1 MLQLIAYRRRAKRMK
16 IKFMGASRTV
26 TGSCYI
32 IETMGHRF
40 AIDCGMHQGN
50 AEIEKRNWDI
60 DVYDPKKIDFFIIT
74 HAHIDHSG
82 LLPRMVQNGF
92 RGQIYTTPP
101 TQELLKIMLLDSA
114 HIQEMEATWK
124 TKRRL
129 RYGEEKIVPL
139 YTKKDAEDTFPLFQA
154 IPYESPFQP
163 FPELTAIFHDAGH
176 ILGASI
182 VEIRV
187 QEGEKKTKLVF
198 SGDLGRPSQFLVH
211 DPTIINEADFL
222 FLESTYGNRD
232 HKDEQT
238 SLDELAE
245 AIAYSYRQNQKVIIP
260 AFAVERT
267 QELLYCL
274 RILSK
279 DGRLPHDM
287 PVFVDS
293 PLAIRATEIFRR
305 CSDYLDAESQSLL
318 KNGEDPLSFPQLR
331 YTLSTQESMEINN
344 LTGPAV
350 VISASGMANAGRIK
364 HHLRHNLWVPGA
376 SIVFVGFQAQGTP
389 GRKIVDGAKQIR
401 LFAEEISVRA
411 KIFTINGF
419 SGHAGQS
426 QLLAWLAHFTNKNLQ
441 LFLMHGEYTSQ
452 QIFEEEIRKRFD
464 LDIHIPDY
472 LEETELIPGEEVET
486 IEFPEKATPRIN
498 WSYILNNM
506 ESEFALLKTQME
518 QIESKGWIDQT
529 EIRDR
534 ILDVTKDMQKIISEM

>member
-1 MLQLIAYRRRAKRMK
+1 MK

-32 IETMGHRF
+32 VEVMGHRF

-50 AEIEKRNWDI
+50 AEIEKRNWDMG
-60 DVYDPKKIDFFIIT
+60 VYNPGKIDFFIIT

-92 RGQIYTTPP
+92 RGEIYTTPP

-124 TKRRL
+124 SKRRL
-129 RYGEEKIVPL
+129 RYGEEEIVPL
-139 YTKKDAEDTFPLFQA
+139 YTKKDAENTFPLFQA
-154 IPYESPFQP
+154 IPYGSPFHP
-163 FPELTAIFHDAGH
+163 SPELTVIFHDAGH

-182 VEIRV
+182 VEIWI
-187 QEGEKKTKLVF
+187 QKGEKKTKLVF
-198 SGDLGRPSQFLVH
+198 SGDLGRPSQYLVR
-211 DPTIINEADFL
+211 DPTIISDADFL

-232 HKDEQT
+232 HKDEQK

-245 AIAYSYRQNQKVIIP
+245 AIAYSYGKNQKVIIP

-305 CSDYLDAESQSLL
+305 YPDYLDSESQSLL
-318 KNGEDPLSFPQLR
+318 ENGEDPLNFPQLS
-331 YTLSTQESMEINN
+331 YTLSTQESMDINS
-344 LTGPAV
+344 LVGPAV

-364 HHLRHNLWVPGA
+364 HHLRHHLWQPGA

-389 GRKIVDGAKQIR
+389 GRKIVDGAKKIR
-401 LFAEEISVRA
+401 LFAEEIAVRA
-411 KIFTINGF
+411 RIFTINGF

-426 QLLAWLAHFTNKNLQ
+426 QLLAWLANFTNRNMQ
-441 LFLMHGEYTSQ
+441 LFLMHGEYTAQ
-452 QIFEEEIRKRFD
+452 QIFAEEIGKRFD
-464 LDIHIPDY
+464 VNIHIPDY
-472 LEETELIPGEEVET
+472 LEETELILGERVET
-486 IEFPEKATPRIN
+486 IEFPEKAAPKIN
-498 WSYILNNM
+498 WSYILHGM
-506 ESEFALLKTQME
+506 ESEFVSLKAQLE

-534 ILDVTKDMQKIISEM
+534 ILDVTKDMQKIISEI